1 MTPAEALEVTRIHE
15 RRRTAR
21 ATASW
26 GMRPFRA
33 PHHTISASGARRR
46 RLDPVVRARSRS
58 PIDGV
63 LFLDELP
70 EFPRTRSRRC
80 ASRSRTGGSSIV
92 RGQRS
97 AVFPARF
104 MLVAAT
110 NPCPCGYAGDGERC
124 RCAESD
130 HERYRRRLSG
140 PLLDRFDLFVQVL
153 KPTQGELSAAAVTTS
168 AAVAQRV
175 AEARERQAR
184 RQEVTGA
191 ASNAEL
197 DVRGL
202 RACVRLD
209 DVATRHLDRAYATGA
224 LSPRGRHRALRLAR
238 TLADLDARDDVG
250 GSHLLAA
257 LGLRL
262 DGAGQA
268 A

>member
-1 MTPAEALEVTRIHE
+1 M
-15 RRRTAR
+15 
-21 ATASW
+21 
-26 GMRPFRA
+26 
-33 PHHTISASGARRR
+33 
-46 RLDPVVRARSRS
+46 
-58 PIDGV
+58 

-70 EFPRTRSRRC
+70 EFPRNVLDALRQPLEDGRVVV
-80 ASRSRTGGSSIV
+80 V

-104 MLVAAT
+104 MLVAAM

-140 PLLDRFDLFVQVL
+140 PLLDRFDLLVQVL
-153 KPTQGELSAAAVTTS
+153 KPTQSELSAAAVTTS
-168 AAVAQRV
+168 AVVAQRV

-184 RQEVTGA
+184 RQEATGA